1 MPKKAEYAIRY
12 SHAIKGYELFHG
24 PSCYPITDSGT
35 LQVWLSLVSTL
46 SFCSPTGETFTL
58 RKETKQ
64 RGGVY
69 WYAYKR
75 VNGRIEKKYI
85 GEQSKVTLE
94 ALEALARYF
103 TDLASPAPKPPP
115 VSPPPPPPPQP
126 PPTPK
131 SPPRKPVLPKFEQS
145 LSSALRIYNFS
156 KTPTRKELVCRYREL
171 SKQYHPDTGGL
182 HEDMVT
188 VNLAYDYL
196 KNFV

>member
-12 SHAIKGYELFHG
+12 SHITKGYELVHSPF
-24 PSCYPITDSGT
+24 SYPLDSSSA
-35 LQVWLSLVSTL
+35 LWVWFGLSSTF

-64 RGGVY
+64 RGGGY

-75 VNGRIEKKYI
+75 VHGRVEKKYI

-94 ALEALARYF
+94 ALEALAVYF
-103 TDLASPAPKPPP
+103 ADLASPTPKPPP
-115 VSPPPPPPPQP
+115 AAPPPPQP

-131 SPPRKPVLPKFEQS
+131 PPPRKPMLPKFEKS
-145 LSSALRIYNFS
+145 LVSALSIYGFS
-156 KTPTRKELVCRYREL
+156 KTPTRKELISRYREL
-171 SKQYHPDTGGL
+171 SKLHHPDTGGL

>member
-12 SHAIKGYELFHG
+12 SHITKGYELLHS
-24 PSCYPITDSGT
+24 PSCYPLESTSA
-35 LQVWLSLVSTL
+35 LWVWFGLASTF

-58 RKETKQ
+58 RKEQKQ
-64 RGGVY
+64 RGSGY

-94 ALEALARYF
+94 ALEALASYF
-103 TDLASPAPKPPP
+103 ADLASPTPKPPP
-115 VSPPPPPPPQP
+115 AAPPPPQP
-126 PPTPK
+126 
-131 SPPRKPVLPKFEQS
+131 PPRKPVLPKFEKS
-145 LSSALRIYNFS
+145 LGSALFIYGFS
-156 KTPTRKELVCRYREL
+156 KTPTKRELISRYREL

-196 KNFV
+196 KKFL